1 MGRSKT
7 HTFRIRADGVRYKIK
22 VNYDRG
28 GMQQIMGIHMH
39 GEKLDTGSSIDH
51 STCLALMREVKG
63 VTWKNE
69 LM

>member
-1 MGRSKT
+1 M
-7 HTFRIRADGVRYKIK
+7 RYKIK